1 VPYSQYRDDESAGSA
16 LFSSKHEVGEIGMHW
31 PLRKKVRPASR
42 QDALRALRKL
52 SEDKTLRSNRA
63 SIEGSENDLSNA
75 VGLSMIP

>member
-1 VPYSQYRDDESAGSA
+1 
-16 LFSSKHEVGEIGMHW
+16 MHW